1 VQIAKGHNPYDTD
14 FQEKHMSDL
23 PITQRSVMTLFSD
36 SKSPSSHRVRLMAQ
50 EKDIPLEI
58 IEVDTSAGM
67 PEDLIELNPYGT
79 LPTLVDRDLVL
90 YDPQVI
96 VEYLDERFPHP
107 PLMSVDPVAKARAR
121 QMLRQIEQEWY
132 QLADTIVQKEDEE
145 AAKLARRDLQERII
159 QMIPVFDHQPYFM
172 SEEYSLVDV
181 SLAVLMWRLPYLG
194 IELPKSA
201 KAIQDYSDKV
211 LSREMFME
219 SLSDDELDMGEVY

>member
-1 VQIAKGHNPYDTD
+1 
-14 FQEKHMSDL
+14 MSDL

-58 IEVDTSAGM
+58 IEVDTSEGM
-67 PEDLIELNPYGT
+67 PEDLLELNPYGT

-107 PLMSVDPVAKARAR
+107 PLLSVDPISKARSR

-132 QLADTIVQKEDEE
+132 ALVDTITQSDDEK
-145 AAKLARRDLQERII
+145 AVKTARRDLQERLI
-159 QMIPVFDHQPYFM
+159 QMIPVFEHQPYFM
-172 SEEYSLVDV
+172 NEEYSLVDV

-201 KAIQDYSDKV
+201 KAVKDYSDKV
-211 LSREMFME
+211 LSREVFAE
-219 SLSDDELDMGEVY
+219 SLSDDELDMREVI

>member
-1 VQIAKGHNPYDTD
+1 
-14 FQEKHMSDL
+14 MSDL

-36 SKSPSSHRVRLMAQ
+36 SKSPSSHRVRLMAK

-58 IEVDTSAGM
+58 IEVDTSEGM
-67 PEDLIELNPYGT
+67 PEDLLELNPYGT

-107 PLMSVDPVAKARAR
+107 PLLSVDPISKARSR

-132 QLADTIVQKEDEE
+132 ALIDTITQSDDEKEV
-145 AAKLARRDLQERII
+145 KTARRDLQERLI
-159 QMIPVFDHQPYFM
+159 QMIPVFEHQPYFM
-172 SEEYSLVDV
+172 NEEYSLVDV

-201 KAIQDYSDKV
+201 KAVKDYSDKV
-211 LSREMFME
+211 LAREVFAE
-219 SLSDDELDMGEVY
+219 SLSDDELDMREVI

>member
-1 VQIAKGHNPYDTD
+1 
-14 FQEKHMSDL
+14 MSDL

-58 IEVDTSAGM
+58 IEVDTSEGM
-67 PEDLIELNPYGT
+67 PEDLLELNPYGT

-107 PLMSVDPVAKARAR
+107 PLLSVDPISKARSR

-132 QLADTIVQKEDEE
+132 ALVDIITQSDDEK
-145 AAKLARRDLQERII
+145 AIKTARRDLQERLI
-159 QMIPVFDHQPYFM
+159 QMIPVFEHQPYFM
-172 SEEYSLVDV
+172 NEEYSLVDV

-201 KAIQDYSDKV
+201 KAVKDYSDKV
-211 LSREMFME
+211 LAREVFAE
-219 SLSDDELDMGEVY
+219 SLSDDELDMREVI

>member
-1 VQIAKGHNPYDTD
+1 
-14 FQEKHMSDL
+14 MSDL

-58 IEVDTSAGM
+58 IEVDTSEGM
-67 PEDLIELNPYGT
+67 PEDLLELNPYGT

-107 PLMSVDPVAKARAR
+107 PLLSVDPISKARSR

-132 QLADTIVQKEDEE
+132 ALVDTITQSDDEK
-145 AAKLARRDLQERII
+145 AVKTARRDLQERLI
-159 QMIPVFDHQPYFM
+159 QMIPVFEHQPYFM
-172 SEEYSLVDV
+172 NEEYSLVDV

-201 KAIQDYSDKV
+201 KAVKDYADKV
-211 LSREMFME
+211 LSREVFAE
-219 SLSDDELDMGEVY
+219 SLSDDELDMREVI